1 MLPALL
7 DLTSVMPCQRRLA
20 FLGGPIFLGSTEMSQ
35 TVIQNQDVSGPD
47 AVRENLSRILD
58 NLGGGTPIPTSSV
71 NEETTLCS
79 IAFHLVI
86 QCNRTGRDV
95 FEQESKL
102 RYGYRMP
109 ASPGE
114 RCRVDNKTLLAV
126 LAELL

>member
-1 MLPALL
+1 
-7 DLTSVMPCQRRLA
+7 
-20 FLGGPIFLGSTEMSQ
+20 MSQ
-35 TVIQNQDVSGPD
+35 TVIQNQDVSGSD
-47 AVRENLSRILD
+47 AVRENLPGILD
-58 NLGGGTPIPTSSV
+58 NLGGENPIPTGSV

-95 FEQESKL
+95 FELESKL

-109 ASPGE
+109 TSPGE
-114 RCRVDNKTLLAV
+114 GCRVDNKTLLAV